1 MTVEVSNDASFS
13 SGAISFSALRSKFKN
28 TNIGSVSLSSLIRQ
42 TSLLLESSD
51 LTVPDA
57 KENENIPTTAEPDSN
72 IQLSD
77 YRGSVTYYDLIQT
90 ETNEDLDIDELSSW
104 NSNLGKNVPKTFYVN
119 GTIGAKSTDNYA
131 ASFNAAAFNL
141 SIIIGT
147 NGSIQG
153 AGGAGGTPSSPD
165 GKDGG
170 NALYVNSNTTSGS
183 SATRKIK
190 LYNTGK
196 IYAGGGGGGCGAK
209 GGTGGV
215 GGSVRGLS
223 GGAGGAGGNGGNG
236 GNGRGYDQART
247 DGSDGSDGDT
257 GVAGDTTNYYDLSR
271 TSRTYRAGRGGT
283 GGKGGIG
290 GNGGNWG
297 ESGTVGKDGYVGK
310 DGNSTDRSMAYY
322 ANWSGT
328 QTVEFRVSRDAEFK
342 IDLWFGGYNQST
354 FPATSE
360 NERIGHTLGSNSPG
374 SNSFACNNGTY
385 YEDRNVAGGIYAPV
399 HAADR
404 AIRGLKGILVLTIRY
419 TQHGPATFSVDDSG
433 NDSGFDYTDI
443 EVTPNIGLLYS
454 SYSAPGSAGGSQ
466 LNNHGSGGSA
476 GRAIS
481 GTNYTIQ
488 S

>member
-1 MTVEVSNDASFS
+1 MAVTVSNDASFS

-57 KENENIPTTAEPDSN
+57 TENENIPTTAEPDSN

-119 GTIGAKSTDNYA
+119 GTIGTRSTDNYA
-131 ASFNAAAFNL
+131 ASFDAAAFNL
-141 SIIIGT
+141 SINIGT

-170 NALYVNSNTTSGS
+170 NALYVKSNTTSGS

-209 GGTGGV
+209 GGTGGA

-310 DGNSTDRSMAYY
+310 DGNSTDRSMAYN
-322 ANWSGT
+322 AKWSGT
-328 QTVEFRVSRDAEFK
+328 QSVEFRVSRDASFK
-342 IDLWFGGYNQST
+342 IDLWFGGYNQGT

-360 NERIGHTLGSNSPG
+360 NERIGHTLGQSQPG

-385 YEDRNVAGGIYAPV
+385 YEDRNVVGGIYAPV

-404 AIRGLKGILVLTIRY
+404 QIRGLKGIRILNRY
-419 TQHGPATFSVDDSG
+419 GGATFSVDDAG
-433 NDSGFDYTDI
+433 RDDGFDYTDI
-443 EVTPNIGLLYS
+443 EVKPNRGFLYND
-454 SYSAPGSAGGSQ
+454 YSASGSAGGSQ

-476 GRAIS
+476 GKRITGS
-481 GTNYTIQ
+481 NYIII
-488 S
+488 